1 MPSFFVI
8 REGKETFLFSI
19 LCEQRDGSLR
29 RNSVVLK
36 SRANFFQFWN
46 AQRSW
51 CIPSNLDG
59 RSFLNGDDRSLMG
72 DFWRFLE
79 KFKEGRKI
87 FPTSRS
93 CVGLDTGY
101 YLFFPNENVS
111 PLFAFVFIDA
121 VMSKW
126 KPRVNARVGSTSIS
140 PPPPRQRRIRGVIK
154 RTREPRF
161 IARID
166 LAGNLNFRGLTGYDG
181 KKREDFVL
189 PVERISF
196 SRVFW
201 RETFPF
207 PSVAPYSIITRIR
220 IIIHIPSRIVNV
232 GASLGSV
239 MTF

>member
-1 MPSFFVI
+1 MVVPSSTGTI
-8 REGKETFLFSI
+8 
-19 LCEQRDGSLR
+19 
-29 RNSVVLK
+29 
-36 SRANFFQFWN
+36 
-46 AQRSW
+46 
-51 CIPSNLDG
+51 
-59 RSFLNGDDRSLMG
+59 DR
-72 DFWRFLE
+72 WWATRRFLE

-87 FPTSRS
+87 FPPRS
-93 CVGLDTGY
+93 PHLDPVSLDTGY

-126 KPRVNARVGSTSIS
+126 KPRVNARVGSTPIS

-181 KKREDFVL
+181 KKRE
-189 PVERISF
+189 ERISF

-201 RETFPF
+201 RETLF
-207 PSVAPYSIITRIR
+207 PSPLWLPIQ
-220 IIIHIPSRIVNV
+220 
-232 GASLGSV
+232 
-239 MTF
+239 

>member
-19 LCEQRDGSLR
+19 CEQRDGSLR

-36 SRANFFQFWN
+36 SRANFFQSWN

-59 RSFLNGDDRSLMG
+59 RCFLNGDDRSLMG

-126 KPRVNARVGSTSIS
+126 KPRVNARVGSTPIS

-181 KKREDFVL
+181 KKREDFCRWNEFLSLEFFGEKPFSL
-189 PVERISF
+189 PLCS
-196 SRVFW
+196 
-201 RETFPF
+201 
-207 PSVAPYSIITRIR
+207 
-220 IIIHIPSRIVNV
+220 
-232 GASLGSV
+232 SLFNNNTNKNNNPHPV
-239 MTF
+239 

>member
-29 RNSVVLK
+29 RNSIVLK
-36 SRANFFQFWN
+36 SRANFFQSWN

-93 CVGLDTGY
+93 CVELDTGY

-126 KPRVNARVGSTSIS
+126 KPRVNARVGSTPIS
-140 PPPPRQRRIRGVIK
+140 PPPPRQRRIRDVIK

-166 LAGNLNFRGLTGYDG
+166 FAGNLNFRGLTGYDG
-181 KKREDFVL
+181 KKRE
-189 PVERISF
+189 ERISF

-220 IIIHIPSRIVNV
+220 IIIHIPSRIVDV

>member
-1 MPSFFVI
+1 MVVPSSTGTI
-8 REGKETFLFSI
+8 
-19 LCEQRDGSLR
+19 
-29 RNSVVLK
+29 
-36 SRANFFQFWN
+36 
-46 AQRSW
+46 
-51 CIPSNLDG
+51 
-59 RSFLNGDDRSLMG
+59 DR
-72 DFWRFLE
+72 WWATRRFLE

-126 KPRVNARVGSTSIS
+126 KPRVNARVGSTPIS